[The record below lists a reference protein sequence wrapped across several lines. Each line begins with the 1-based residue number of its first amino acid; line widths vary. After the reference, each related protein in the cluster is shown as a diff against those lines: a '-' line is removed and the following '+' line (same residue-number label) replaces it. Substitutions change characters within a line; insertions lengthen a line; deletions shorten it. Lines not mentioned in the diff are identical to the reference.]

1 MWGARCQLQ
10 DAERRWRLAAFAP
23 RRPGHLHYCPSHS
36 AAAGGAVNR
45 ELMLLA
51 LISDVHNNVRDL
63 ERTLAYLQRRG
74 AEGYLQLGDLGT
86 DPLRLLDEPP
96 GSLPVQHVF
105 GNWEV
110 SGLPPNPVGRWAE
123 IAAWPGLLTGP
134 TWLASHASPVLPD
147 GCRTTLAT
155 RQYMTIQRVRWGQV
169 FPSLLHD
176 KQAVAAALAHLE
188 ATNRLV
194 AFHGHTHVQAVQ
206 QLGTDGRLRR
216 LGTSSIHLPPETRT
230 LVGIGSVGVPR
241 DGLQPRCA
249 LFDPQAGEIELV
261 TVP

>member
-1 MWGARCQLQ
+1 
-10 DAERRWRLAAFAP
+10 
-23 RRPGHLHYCPSHS
+23 
-36 AAAGGAVNR
+36 
-45 ELMLLA
+45 MLLA

-63 ERTLAYLQRRG
+63 ERTLSYLQRRS
-74 AEGYLQLGDLGT
+74 AEGYLQLGDLGA
-86 DPLRLLDEPP
+86 DALRLLDELS
-96 GSLPVQHVF
+96 GNLPIQHVF

-110 SGLPPNPVGRWAE
+110 SGLPLNPVGRWAE

-147 GCRTTLAT
+147 DCGTTLAT
-155 RQYMTIQRVRWGQV
+155 RQYMTTQRLRWGQV

-176 KQAVAAALAHLE
+176 KRAVAAALAQLE

-206 QLGTDGRLRR
+206 QLSPDGRLRR
-216 LGTSSIHLPPETRT
+216 LATSSIHLPPESRT

-241 DGLQPRCA
+241 DGLHPRCA
-249 LFDPQAGEIELV
+249 LFDPQASEIELV
-261 TVP
+261 TIL